1 MIVLIAFASTEGQ
14 TFKIANRIS
23 ERMTKRGHNVFTY
36 DTSSVYEVPDVDKFD
51 AVIVAG
57 SVYEGQ
63 HQASIVNFAMAHR
76 DQLSRKR
83 SAFISVSLSA
93 AWEDGQ
99 AEAREYIDN
108 FIALTKWVPRH
119 TLLIGGALRYSE
131 CDYFER
137 QMVQAIA
144 AKHKIASPGDGNYEF
159 TDWNAVDRF
168 VDRFLET
175 T

>member
-14 TFKIANRIS
+14 TLKIANRIS
-23 ERMTKRGHNVFTY
+23 ERMTKYGHNVFIH
-36 DTSSVYEVPDVDKFD
+36 DSSSIHQVPDVDKFD

-63 HQASIVNFAMAHR
+63 HQASIVNFAIAHR

-99 AEAREYIDN
+99 AEARDYVDN
-108 FIALTKWVPRH
+108 FTAVTKWIPRQI
-119 TLLIGGALRYSE
+119 LLIGGALRYSE
-131 CDYFER
+131 CDYFQR
-137 QMVQAIA
+137 QVVRAIA
-144 AKHKIASPGDGNYEF
+144 TKHGVIPRDDGNYEF
-159 TDWNAVDRF
+159 TDWNAVDSF
-168 VDRFLET
+168 VDRFLMT